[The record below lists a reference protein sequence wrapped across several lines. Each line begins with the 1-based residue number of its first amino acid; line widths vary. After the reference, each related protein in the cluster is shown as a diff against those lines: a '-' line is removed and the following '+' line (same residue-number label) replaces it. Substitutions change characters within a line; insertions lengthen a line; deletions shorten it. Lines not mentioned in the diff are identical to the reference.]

1 MRVFQI
7 KEELIPRS
15 DKIFVSFRKV
25 NYEDS
30 FCLIFKT
37 NKILDV
43 DFIIAK
49 LIKSIPKW
57 LIILLNFRNLIAH
70 IFGLKTGKIKNII
83 GNLTNLNLKQ
93 NQSIGDLLIFFK
105 ENNHLILELKDKH
118 LDFRFSIYIVQEDGI
133 TRLSL
138 STIVKF
144 NNIFGGIYFFLISP
158 FHRLIIPSILKRI
171 SCEL

>member
-1 MRVFQI
+1 MRAFQI

-15 DKIFVSFRKV
+15 DKIFISFRQA

-30 FCLIFKT
+30 FCLIIKT

-57 LIILLNFRNLIAH
+57 LKILLYLRNLIAH

-105 ENNHLILELKDKH
+105 ENNHLIFELKDKH

-144 NNIFGGIYFFLISP
+144 NNIFGKIYFFLISP
-158 FHRLIIPSILKRI
+158 FHRLIIPSILKNI